1 MERAGRIIARLRTA
15 QKHFTREEL
24 TLAAWPAAIGKR
36 LAGRTRAVAL
46 QGNNVVVLVED
57 DQWRRNLYGLRSQI
71 LRNLSDLLE
80 SAAPQGIEFRI
91 GVPRRPPQR
100 EEDLTSFSL
109 TSPSIRL
116 VDDADGIV
124 DPVLRRIYVN
134 SRRKA
139 RAS

>member
-1 MERAGRIIARLRTA
+1 MERAGRIIARIRTA
-15 QKHFTREEL
+15 QKHFTQEEL

-36 LAGRTRAVAL
+36 LAGRTRAVAV
-46 QGNNVVVLVED
+46 QGNNLVVLVED
-57 DQWRRNLYGLRSQI
+57 EQWKRNLYGLRQQI

-91 GVPRRPPQR
+91 GVARRPPQR
-100 EEDLTSFSL
+100 EEASPSFSL
-109 TSPSIRL
+109 TAPAVRPK
-116 VDDADGIV
+116 DDADGIA

>member
-1 MERAGRIIARLRTA
+1 MERAGRIIAKLRTA

-36 LAGRTRAVAL
+36 LAGRTRAVML
-46 QGNNVVVLVED
+46 QEGRLTVLVED
-57 DQWRRNLYGLRSQI
+57 EQWRRNLFGLRLQI
-71 LRNLSDLLE
+71 LRNLGELLE
-80 SAAPQGIEFRI
+80 TAAPESIEFRI
-91 GVPRRPPQR
+91 GPQRRPPAR
-100 EEDLTSFSL
+100 EEAVNQFSL
-109 TSPSIRL
+109 TAPDHRP
-116 VDDADGIV
+116 VDDADAIA

>member
-1 MERAGRIIARLRTA
+1 MERAGRIIAKLRTA
-15 QKHFTREEL
+15 QKHFTQEEL
-24 TLAAWPAAIGKR
+24 TLAAWPAAVGKR

-57 DQWRRNLYGLRSQI
+57 DQWRRNLWGLRQQI
-71 LRNLSDLLE
+71 LRNLGDLLDG
-80 SAAPQGIEFRI
+80 AAPHGIEFRV

-100 EEDLTSFSL
+100 AEAVSDFSL
-109 TSPSIRL
+109 TSPTLRPA
-116 VDDADGIV
+116 DEADGIA
-124 DPVLRRIYVN
+124 DPVLRRIYLN